1 MRRRVRKIMAFLLA
15 FALVMSAAGSGK
27 LTVLAETSAQETTAE
42 TQSQPASQSTETTAS
57 DQSSDT
63 PSESVSEEQPAESEG
78 QTGNDGGGENSGSG
92 ESDEQNPPSTGNG
105 STENSSA
112 PTESVTTPTESV
124 TTPTE
129 STTTPTETGTESEST
144 TEGTNETTSET
155 EETTEDVTEETT
167 EEESETLTEET
178 TEMETETL
186 TEEMTTLEETKTEMV
201 LKEQT
206 LTAEVFE
213 NSSYSRSASG
223 TTITLKGVMPEGAK
237 VKAYPV
243 NVQIDD
249 EVVLAAYDITIF
261 DPEGEVYQPQDGAIQ
276 VKIENTAVREALQQ
290 SEEVSVYHM
299 ENESASPE
307 EVSSIQTESNAVVF
321 DANSFSVYVVTTP
334 GDEDEHFTHTYVFY
348 ADVDGDGEQEEWK
361 KQILSAGET
370 LNVPETP
377 ERSGYIFEGWFGED
391 DSEFTNFGQE
401 EGTLEENRTTNLYA
415 RYTEK
420 IYYVFYKAGN
430 DETSKI
436 LATQRY
442 DQVGAVVETEK
453 VQLGTEENKA
463 FLGWSTVQNAE
474 KPDEEIRIPEDGSD
488 LVLYPVIVDVH
499 WITFDSQGG
508 SAVEPVYVRT
518 GETTEEPEEPTYT
531 GYEFDGWYTDS
542 SCENKFEFG
551 STLQESITLYAKW
564 IPGEVNYR
572 IIYWQENADDDGYS
586 LADSEIRRGTVGTRT
601 NITAEGDKYN
611 GFSLSTDPDRQIVQQ
626 QIKND
631 GTTVVHVYYDRNIYE
646 VKFYKEYAEA
656 GYQYV
661 GKGNGDYNRER
672 YWGGWRYVPVGQG
685 NGSYIYV
692 EAGGRDEITELTIT
706 AKYGQDISDMWPSRR
721 TDLGTSYPSQ
731 WWTGETNG
739 NNKIYQSGIGEMPLG
754 GDEFY
759 YEEQSGQYTMRT
771 EFYLE
776 GLDGNYHLDHADAF
790 KSDHY
795 KDWETTENDYYGI
808 KGFEVNWK
816 RSAGVGYKAER
827 LGWNTYGWKFYY
839 DRKDYTIQFIN
850 EGKLDEEK
858 TFLYEAD
865 ISNAGYTPTAPA
877 GKEDYTF
884 AGWYTNELLEGDAY
898 VFAGKTMPAG
908 DFPLYAKWVPV
919 SYTVTFDLNG
929 ATLEEQEDSAQYDA
943 QVIEKNGIVQK
954 PEDPNREGYT
964 FAGWRRADGT
974 PFNFSTQI
982 VGDMTLF
989 AQWISD
995 AQYTLTYIPGDG
1007 SGESVSDSEMY
1018 AEGASAKLL
1027 SAPESWAPPEEHYG
1041 FVCWVDEDGNEYYPG
1056 DWYTMP
1062 ADNVTLTA
1070 KWAPVRK
1077 TTLTYDFNGGVN
1089 EAGYPS
1095 ITVNIQ
1101 TPNGEYPIEDQ
1112 RIHREEYTF
1121 AGWTTDK
1128 EGKGELLQTGDLIQ
1142 VDTINPEN
1150 NVLYAQWVRAVKVTV
1165 TKLVTGNMGELDRE
1179 FGFSYTI
1186 YDQKDGKL
1194 IETDTFTLSNGE
1206 SREISDLA
1214 KGQYLVITEE
1224 AVEGYTTYVN
1234 NGDNPSTSFEAT
1246 IGETDITVTF
1256 RNDKTDEVPDTG
1268 ITDNAGASFMMLLF
1282 SVAAT
1287 LGFTLVVRNRTSRK
1301 NRFH

>member
-42 TQSQPASQSTETTAS
+42 TQSQPASQSMETTAS
-57 DQSSDT
+57 DQNSVT
-63 PSESVSEEQPAESEG
+63 PSEPVSEEQPAESEG
-78 QTGNDGGGENSGSG
+78 QTGNDGSGESGGSG
-92 ESDEQNPPSTGNG
+92 ESDEQDPPSTEND
-105 STENSSA
+105 STESSST

-129 STTTPTETGTESEST
+129 STTTPTEIGTETEST
-144 TEGTNETTSET
+144 TEGTTETASEI
-155 EETTEDVTEETT
+155 EKTTEDVTEETT
-167 EEESETLTEET
+167 EEETETLTEEETETLMEET

-186 TEEMTTLEETKTEMV
+186 TEETTLEETKAEMV

-206 LTAEVFE
+206 LVAEVFE
-213 NSSYSRSASG
+213 NSSYSRNASG

-261 DPEGEVYQPQDGAIQ
+261 DSEGDIYQPQDGAIQ

-307 EVSSIQTESNAVVF
+307 EVSSVQTENNAVVF

-334 GDEDEHFTHTYVFY
+334 DDEDEHFTHTYVFY
-348 ADVDGDGEQEEWK
+348 ADANGDGKQEEWN

-377 ERSGYIFEGWFGED
+377 ERNGYIFEGWFGED
-391 DSEFTNFGQE
+391 NSEFTNFGQE
-401 EGTLEENRTTNLYA
+401 EGPLEENRTTNLYA

-420 IYYVFYKAGN
+420 VYYVFYKAGN

-442 DQVGAVVETEK
+442 DQIGAVVETEK

-463 FLGWSTVQNAE
+463 FLGWSTAQNAE

-508 SAVEPVYVRT
+508 SAIEPVYVRT

-551 STLQESITLYAKW
+551 NTLQDSITLYAKW
-564 IPGEVNYR
+564 IPGKVNYR

-586 LADSEIRRGTVGTRT
+586 LKEVETRQGIVGTQTQVKARD
-601 NITAEGDKYN
+601 DKYD
-611 GFSLSTDPDRQIVQQ
+611 GFSLSNDPDRQIVQQ

-646 VKFYKEYAEA
+646 VKFYQEYAEA
-656 GYQYV
+656 AGYEYV
-661 GKGNGDYNRER
+661 GSGNGDYNYER
-672 YWGGWRYVPVGQG
+672 DGWFGGHYEYVGPGK
-685 NGSYIYV
+685 GSYIYV

-706 AKYGQDISDMWPSRR
+706 AKYGQDISTLWPSRR
-721 TDLGTSYPSQ
+721 TGLSTTYSSQ
-731 WWTGETNG
+731 WWTGEEDRNG
-739 NNKIYQSGIGEMPLG
+739 KIYQSGIGEMPLN

-759 YEEQSGQYTMRT
+759 YVDQNGWYTIRT
-771 EFYLE
+771 EFYLQ
-776 GLDGNYHLDHADAF
+776 GLDGEYHLDHKDEF
-790 KSDHY
+790 KNNTTRWD
-795 KDWETTENDYYGI
+795 TTENDYYGI
-808 KGFEVNWK
+808 KGFTVNIQKSPKVGSSAKQLWK
-816 RSAGVGYKAER
+816 NERS
-827 LGWNTYGWKFYY
+827 TYGWKFYY
-839 DRKDYTIQFIN
+839 DRNEYTIQFYN
-850 EGKLDEEK
+850 EGELDETK
-858 TFLYEAD
+858 TFPYEAD

-898 VFAGKTMPAG
+898 VFAGKTMPVG
-908 DFPLYAKWVPV
+908 GFLLYAKWVPV

-929 ATLEEQEDSAQYDA
+929 ATLEEQEDSAEYGA
-943 QVIEKNGIVQK
+943 QVIEKNGIAQK
-954 PEDPNREGYT
+954 PEDPKREGYI
-964 FAGWRRADGT
+964 FAGWRRADGS

-995 AQYTLTYIPGDG
+995 AQYELIYAPGKG
-1007 SGESVSDSEMY
+1007 SGESVSDSEKY

-1027 SAPESWAPPEEHYG
+1027 SAPGSWTPPEEHYG
-1041 FVCWVDEDGNEYYPG
+1041 FVCWVDEAGNEYYPG
-1056 DWYTMP
+1056 DWYAMP
-1062 ADNVTLTA
+1062 AEDVTLEA
-1070 KWAPVRK
+1070 KWAPVRE
-1077 TTLTYDFNGGVN
+1077 TTLTYNFNGGVN
-1089 EAGYPS
+1089 EVEKTS
-1095 ITVNIQ
+1095 ITVDIQ
-1101 TPNGEYPIEDQ
+1101 TPNGEYPIVDQ
-1112 RIHREEYTF
+1112 RIHREGYTF
-1121 AGWTTDK
+1121 IGWTTDA
-1128 EGKGELLQTGDLIQ
+1128 EGEGELLQTGDLIQ
-1142 VDTINPEN
+1142 VDTI
-1150 NVLYAQWVRAVKVTV
+1150 T
-1165 TKLVTGNMGELDRE
+1165 
-1179 FGFSYTI
+1179 FSM
-1186 YDQKDGKL
+1186 L
-1194 IETDTFTLSNGE
+1194 NG
-1206 SREISDLA
+1206 
-1214 KGQYLVITEE
+1214 
-1224 AVEGYTTYVN
+1224 
-1234 NGDNPSTSFEAT
+1234 
-1246 IGETDITVTF
+1246 
-1256 RNDKTDEVPDTG
+1256 
-1268 ITDNAGASFMMLLF
+1268 
-1282 SVAAT
+1282 
-1287 LGFTLVVRNRTSRK
+1287 LGL
-1301 NRFH
+1301 